1 MEPAKDT
8 DLVVLLSNTLALAC
22 AKTGNQRVWVR
33 LERAEEEGSPS
44 AAGVA
49 GTTALYAGDL
59 IVATAGR
66 PRSRSGHV
74 AILCDDCERQEM
86 ELVRYV

>member
-1 MEPAKDT
+1 MGET
-8 DLVVLLSNTLALAC
+8 M
-22 AKTGNQRVWVR
+22 
-33 LERAEEEGSPS
+33 ERAEEEGSPS

-86 ELVRYV
+86 ELVCLGKKHRKYDS